1 MALVFYAR
9 VSSKGQN
16 LARQLARAKEVEA
29 DKVFTDKFSGKN
41 TNRSGLHSLLNYVR
55 EGDTVEVVSLDRLS
69 RNYKDIQRLVQELK
83 NKGVSLIVDD
93 LPQTHTGNN
102 LVDQFMLDM
111 MINLMGFVAQ
121 NEREKIRERQRQGIE
136 QAKKRGAY
144 KGRPTKFSEDS
155 SDREGRL
162 VFESIKKDYQA
173 GNYKSKAGLA
183 RKYGLSRQ
191 QLYRI
196 LKRVDQAHW
205 KKVISW
211 LTGKEELNY
220 IVKHTGPNG
229 KKAW

>member
-16 LARQLARAKEVEA
+16 LARQLARAKEVKA

-41 TNRSGLHSLLNYVR
+41 TDRPGLHELFSYVR
-55 EGDTVEVVSLDRLS
+55 EGDTVEVISLDRLS

-83 NKGVSLIVDD
+83 DKGVKLIVDD
-93 LPQTHTGNN
+93 LTQTHTGND

-121 NEREKIRERQRQGIE
+121 NEREKIKERQRQGIE

-162 VFESIKKDYQA
+162 VFEGIKKDYQS

-196 LKRVDQAHW
+196 IKRIDQA
-205 KKVISW
+205 
-211 LTGKEELNY
+211 N
-220 IVKHTGPNG
+220 
-229 KKAW
+229 

>member
-1 MALVFYAR
+1 MVQRNKGVILMALIFYAR

-29 DKVFTDKFSGKN
+29 DKVFTDKFSGK
-41 TNRSGLHSLLNYVR
+41 TTDRPGLKALMKYVR
-55 EGDTVEVVSLDRLS
+55 EDDTVEVVSLDRLS
-69 RNYKDIQRLVQELK
+69 RNYQDIQHLVQQLK
-83 NKGVSLIVDD
+83 DKKVKLIVDD
-93 LPQTHTGNN
+93 LPQTHTGND

-155 SDREGRL
+155 NDREGRL
-162 VFESIKKDYQA
+162 VFEGIQKDYQA
-173 GNYKSKAGLA
+173 GNYQSKAGLA

-196 LKRVDQAHW
+196 IKRIDQ
-205 KKVISW
+205 
-211 LTGKEELNY
+211 N
-220 IVKHTGPNG
+220 N
-229 KKAW
+229 

>member
-9 VSSKGQN
+9 VSSKSQN
-16 LARQLARAKEVEA
+16 LDRQLARAKEVEA

-41 TNRSGLHSLLNYVR
+41 TDRPGLHELFSYVR

-69 RNYKDIQRLVQELK
+69 RNYQDIQHLVQKLK
-83 NKGVSLIVDD
+83 SKGVSLIVDD

-121 NEREKIRERQRQGIE
+121 NEREKIKERQRQGIE
-136 QAKKRGAY
+136 QAKKRGVY

-162 VFESIKKDYQA
+162 VFEGVKKDYQA
-173 GNYKSKAGLA
+173 GDYKSKAGLA

-196 LKRVDQAHW
+196 IKR
-205 KKVISW
+205 I
-211 LTGKEELNY
+211 EE
-220 IVKHTGPNG
+220 G
-229 KKAW
+229 

>member
-1 MALVFYAR
+1 MALIFYAR

-29 DKVFTDKFSGKN
+29 DKIFKDKLSGK
-41 TNRSGLHSLLNYVR
+41 TTDRPGLKALMKYVR
-55 EGDTVEVVSLDRLS
+55 EDDTVEVVSLDRLS

-162 VFESIKKDYQA
+162 VYDGIKKDYQA
-173 GNYKSKAGLA
+173 GNYQSKAGLA

-196 LKRVDQAHW
+196 IKRIDQAD
-205 KKVISW
+205 
-211 LTGKEELNY
+211 
-220 IVKHTGPNG
+220 
-229 KKAW
+229 

>member
-1 MALVFYAR
+1 MALIFYAR

-29 DKVFTDKFSGKN
+29 DKVFTDEFSGKN
-41 TNRSGLHSLLNYVR
+41 TDRPGLHSLLNYVR
-55 EGDTVEVVSLDRLS
+55 EGDTVEVISLDRLS
-69 RNYKDIQRLVQELK
+69 RNYQDIQHLVQQLK
-83 NKGVSLIVDD
+83 DKGVSLIVDD
-93 LPQTHTGNN
+93 LPQTHTGND

-155 SDREGRL
+155 NDREGRL

-196 LKRVDQAHW
+196 INRIKAEQ
-205 KKVISW
+205 
-211 LTGKEELNY
+211 EE
-220 IVKHTGPNG
+220 K
-229 KKAW
+229 

>member
-9 VSSKGQN
+9 VSSKSQN
-16 LARQLARAKEVEA
+16 LDRQLARAKEVKA

-41 TNRSGLHSLLNYVR
+41 TNRPGLHELLDYVR

-69 RNYKDIQRLVQELK
+69 RNYQDIQHLVQELK
-83 NKGVSLIVDD
+83 SKGVSLIVDD

-111 MINLMGFVAQ
+111 MVNLMGFVAQ
-121 NEREKIRERQRQGIE
+121 NEREKIKERQRQGIE
-136 QAKKRGAY
+136 QAKKRGVY

-173 GNYKSKAGLA
+173 GNYTSKAGLA

-196 LKRVDQAHW
+196 INR
-205 KKVISW
+205 I
-211 LTGKEELNY
+211 EESESEQ
-220 IVKHTGPNG
+220 NG
-229 KKAW
+229 

>member
-9 VSSKGQN
+9 VSSKEQN
-16 LARQLARAKEVEA
+16 LDRQLARADEVKA
-29 DKVFTDKFSGKN
+29 DRIFSDKISGKT
-41 TNRSGLHSLLNYVR
+41 TNRPGLKKLLNFIR

-69 RNYKDIQRLVQELK
+69 RSYQDIQRLVQQLK
-83 NKGVSLIVDD
+83 DKKVKLVVDD
-93 LPQTHTGNN
+93 LPQTHTGNE

-155 SDREGRL
+155 SDREGKL
-162 VFESIKKDYQA
+162 VFDGIKKDYQS

-196 LKRVDQAHW
+196 IKRIDQA
-205 KKVISW
+205 
-211 LTGKEELNY
+211 G
-220 IVKHTGPNG
+220 
-229 KKAW
+229 

>member
-16 LARQLARAKEVEA
+16 LARQLARAKEVNA

-41 TNRSGLHSLLNYVR
+41 TDRPGLHELFSYVR

-69 RNYKDIQRLVQELK
+69 RNYKDIQRLVQKLK
-83 NKGVSLIVDD
+83 NKKVKLIVDD

-121 NEREKIRERQRQGIE
+121 NEREKIKERQRQGIE

-155 SDREGRL
+155 NDREGRL
-162 VFESIKKDYQA
+162 VFEGIKKDYQS

-196 LKRVDQAHW
+196 LKRIDQA
-205 KKVISW
+205 
-211 LTGKEELNY
+211 N
-220 IVKHTGPNG
+220 
-229 KKAW
+229 

>member
-41 TNRSGLHSLLNYVR
+41 TNRSGLKALMNYVR

-121 NEREKIRERQRQGIE
+121 NER
-136 QAKKRGAY
+136 
-144 KGRPTKFSEDS
+144 
-155 SDREGRL
+155 
-162 VFESIKKDYQA
+162 
-173 GNYKSKAGLA
+173 
-183 RKYGLSRQ
+183 
-191 QLYRI
+191 
-196 LKRVDQAHW
+196 
-205 KKVISW
+205 
-211 LTGKEELNY
+211 
-220 IVKHTGPNG
+220 
-229 KKAW
+229 

>member
-83 NKGVSLIVDD
+83 DKGVKLIVDD
-93 LPQTHTGNN
+93 LPQTHTGND

-136 QAKKRGAY
+136 QAKKRGIY

-155 SDREGRL
+155 SDREGKL
-162 VFESIKKDYQA
+162 VYDGIKKDYQS

-196 LKRVDQAHW
+196 IKRIDQA
-205 KKVISW
+205 
-211 LTGKEELNY
+211 G
-220 IVKHTGPNG
+220 
-229 KKAW
+229 

>member
-9 VSSKGQN
+9 VSSKSQN
-16 LARQLARAKEVEA
+16 LDRQLARAKEAKA

-41 TNRSGLHSLLNYVR
+41 TDRPGLHELFSYVR

-69 RNYKDIQRLVQELK
+69 RNYQDIQHLVQELK
-83 NKGVSLIVDD
+83 SKGVSLIVDD

-121 NEREKIRERQRQGIE
+121 NEREKIKERQRQGIE
-136 QAKKRGAY
+136 QAKKRGVY

-196 LKRVDQAHW
+196 INR
-205 KKVISW
+205 I
-211 LTGKEELNY
+211 EE
-220 IVKHTGPNG
+220 G
-229 KKAW
+229 

>member
-9 VSSKGQN
+9 VSSKSQN
-16 LARQLARAKEVEA
+16 LDRQLARAKEVEA
-29 DKVFTDKFSGKN
+29 DKVFTDKLSGKN
-41 TNRSGLHSLLNYVR
+41 TKRQGLKDMFSFIR

-69 RNYKDIQRLVQELK
+69 RNYNDIQKIIQQLK
-83 NKGVSLIVDD
+83 DKKVKLIVDD
-93 LPQTHTGNN
+93 LPQTNTGNE

-111 MINLMGFVAQ
+111 MVNLMGFVAQ
-121 NEREKIRERQRQGIE
+121 NEREKIKERQRQGIE
-136 QAKKRGAY
+136 QAKKRGVY

-196 LKRVDQAHW
+196 INR
-205 KKVISW
+205 I
-211 LTGKEELNY
+211 EESESEQ
-220 IVKHTGPNG
+220 NG
-229 KKAW
+229 